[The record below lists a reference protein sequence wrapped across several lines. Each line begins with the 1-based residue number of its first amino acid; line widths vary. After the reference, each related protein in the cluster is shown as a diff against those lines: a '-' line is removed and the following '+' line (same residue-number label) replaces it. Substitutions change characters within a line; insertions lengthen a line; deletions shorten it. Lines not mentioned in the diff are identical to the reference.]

1 MNYYLTIFGDQSQTI
16 QENPIVSN
24 FSIYGHPLAILNGGD
39 RTEAIL
45 TPAIS
50 FSLWITDKDQTKHIR
65 NQLSDGGSVLM
76 DFADYPWSK
85 GYGWCNDKYG
95 VSRQVMYDDRP
106 ESSSNKLIPS
116 FLFVQDNNGKA
127 QSAMEFYTSIF
138 PNSKIENSRLY
149 TGDEGETAGNLAHA
163 EFTLNNQLFIAT
175 DSSQD
180 HKFSFSEGVSLSIEC
195 DGQEQVDYY
204 WEKLISDGGSESMC
218 GRCKD
223 KFGVSRQVVPKQLI
237 EAMSQSDR
245 DAAMFAMSRMQTMKK
260 IVIADLYQ

>member
-1 MNYYLTIFGDQSQTI
+1 MNYYLTIFGDKSHII

-39 RTEAIL
+39 RSEATL

-50 FSLWITDKDQTKHIR
+50 FSLWITDKDETQRIR
-65 NQLSDGGSVLM
+65 NQLSDDGSILM

-85 GYGWCNDKYG
+85 AYGRCNDKYG
-95 VSRQVMYDDRP
+95 VSRQVMYDDCP
-106 ESSSNKLIPS
+106 ENTSNKLIPS
-116 FLFVQDNNGKA
+116 FLFVQHNNGKA
-127 QSAMEFYTSIF
+127 QSAMDFYTNIF
-138 PNSKIENSRLY
+138 PSSRIENSRPY
-149 TGDEGETAGNLAHA
+149 TGDEWEIVGNLAHA

-175 DSSQD
+175 DSSANHQ
-180 HKFSFSEGVSLSIEC
+180 FTFTEGVSLAIEC
-195 DGQEQVDYY
+195 DGQDEVDYY
-204 WEKLISDGGSESMC
+204 WEKLTSDGGEESMC

-223 KFGVSRQVVPKQLI
+223 KFGISRQIVLKQLI

-260 IVIADLYQ
+260 IIIADLYQ